1 MIINDTR
8 DNIMVSYRTK
18 YISEGDYG
26 KIFLL
31 SNNNCVKFF
40 KYNTEN
46 DDKLINTIKNLKLN
60 NFYEIKEL
68 LYDKD
73 KSFIGYLMKY
83 YNSYDLDIMLLESNY
98 TLSNLFSLSN
108 SVIELSNDNIN
119 VCDLVKKN
127 TLYTDEGITIIDI
140 DNYVFNKL
148 YSDKN
153 DLTIDNLM
161 SLRNLFISLF
171 KSSRKKYHDD
181 LDIQEL
187 DIRLKYLFDL
197 DNGFENARKVLRK
210 YKYPIDS
217 FQK

>member
-1 MIINDTR
+1 
-8 DNIMVSYRTK
+8 
-18 YISEGDYG
+18 
-26 KIFLL
+26 
-31 SNNNCVKFF
+31 
-40 KYNTEN
+40 
-46 DDKLINTIKNLKLN
+46 
-60 NFYEIKEL
+60 
-68 LYDKD
+68 
-73 KSFIGYLMKY
+73 
-83 YNSYDLDIMLLESNY
+83 MLLESNY

-210 YKYPIDS
+210 YKYPIDY
-217 FQK
+217 FKK